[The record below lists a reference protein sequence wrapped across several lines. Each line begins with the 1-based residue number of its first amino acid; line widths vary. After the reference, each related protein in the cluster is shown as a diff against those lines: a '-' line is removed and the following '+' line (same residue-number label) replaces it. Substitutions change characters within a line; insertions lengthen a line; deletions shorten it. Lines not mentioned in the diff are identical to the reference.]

1 MNTQQTHTE
10 SKHSQLALPSTLGN
24 QQKNFNMKKYISALA
39 ICWTLIIVAS
49 LIWNASQVKQETLET
64 AHIQAKVANEKDLL
78 YRRWNANHGGVYVPV
93 TEKTKPNLYL
103 VDIPEREI
111 NVPSGN
117 LLTLMNPAYMTRQV
131 YELEA
136 EISDIRGHLTSL
148 KPIKPENA
156 PDPWE
161 RKALEDFE
169 LGEKEVASIDSME
182 GREYYRFMRP
192 FITEKGCLKCHAKQG
207 YKENEIRC
215 GISVSIPMTPL
226 RNVSTAATR
235 RLTLIHTIIWIIGL
249 AGLAIGYVRINKS
262 ERKRNEAETELK
274 VAYADVE
281 NQVVER
287 TRELRKEIE
296 ERVLAEKSAQ
306 ELAMRWQ
313 KTMDAVGD
321 AICILNTDSKI
332 LRANKSMT
340 VLFGKKE
347 SEMIGKHCWE
357 VVHGTKI
364 PLQECPVLRLKET
377 LKREILELSI
387 DDRWYDVAVD
397 PLLDE
402 GGSLIGVVHIIR
414 DNTERKLAGDKISQQ
429 FTELRRWQN
438 VMLDRED
445 HVIELKKEVNELL
458 KQLGKERKYHSDT

>member
-1 MNTQQTHTE
+1 MR
-10 SKHSQLALPSTLGN
+10 SL
-24 QQKNFNMKKYISALA
+24 NMKKHKPLKLKRYGATLVI
-39 ICWTLIIVAS
+39 IWTLIIVTS
-49 LIWNASQVKQETLET
+49 LVWNVSEVKQETLQT

-78 YRRWNANHGGVYVPV
+78 YRLWNTNHGGVYVPV
-93 TEKTKPNLYL
+93 TEKTKPNPYL
-103 VDIPEREI
+103 IDTPDREI
-111 NVPSGN
+111 ITPSGQ

-148 KPIKPENA
+148 NPLKPENA

-169 LGEKEVASIDSME
+169 LGEKEAASIDSME

-207 YKENEIRC
+207 YKENDIRG
-215 GISVSIPMTPL
+215 GISVSIPMIPL

-281 NQVVER
+281 NQVEER

-306 ELAMRWQ
+306 DLAMRWQ
-313 KTMDAVGD
+313 TTMDAVGD
-321 AICILNTDSKI
+321 AMCILDINNKI
-332 LRANKSMT
+332 LRSNRMMSE
-340 VLFGKKE
+340 LFGKKE

-364 PLQECPVLRLKET
+364 PQPECPILRMKET
-377 LKREILELSI
+377 LKRESFELSI
-387 DDRWYDVAVD
+387 GDRWYVIAVD
-397 PLLDE
+397 PLLNE
-402 GGSLIGVVHIIR
+402 QGSLAGAVHITR
-414 DNTERKLAGDKISQQ
+414 DNTERKLAGEKIQQ
-429 FTELRRWQN
+429 QLDELRNWQK
-438 VMLDRED
+438 VMISREQR
-445 HVIELKKEVNELL
+445 HIELKGSSKNSNISLVL
-458 KQLGKERKYHSDT
+458 